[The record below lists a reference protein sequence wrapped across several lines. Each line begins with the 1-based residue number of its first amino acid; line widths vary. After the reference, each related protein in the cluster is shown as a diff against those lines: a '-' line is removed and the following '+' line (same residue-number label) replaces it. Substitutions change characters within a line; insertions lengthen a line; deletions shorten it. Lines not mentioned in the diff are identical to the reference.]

1 MTQNTGKTKTKKVEE
16 ELEVRPP
23 MPPPPEPEAGE
34 EGDAIR
40 ISDSVIAAVVRKYT
54 LDVNGVI
61 RFATGS
67 IVGGIAD
74 MIGRKSR
81 DSSVVVDHEG
91 DTVSIS
97 VTLVVEFGV
106 KIPEVAS
113 LVQDVIR
120 TKVEELTGQH
130 VQRVNVTVQD
140 LEEKQAEQPEAAP
153 PASAEE
159 GD

>member
-1 MTQNTGKTKTKKVEE
+1 MTQNTAKAKTKVKEPE
-16 ELEVRPP
+16 IRPP
-23 MPPPPEPEAGE
+23 MPPPPPEVEE

-40 ISDSVIAAVVRKYT
+40 ISDSVIAALVRKYT
-54 LDVNGVI
+54 LEVPGVI

-81 DSSVVVDHEG
+81 DSSIVVDHEG
-91 DTVSIS
+91 DIVCIS

-106 KIPEVAS
+106 KIPEVAP

-120 TKVEELTGQH
+120 TRVEEQTGQH

-140 LEEKQAEQPEAAP
+140 LEDK
-153 PASAEE
+153 SAEPE
-159 GD
+159 TVPEEAPQEEEA